1 MVPQRSLPVVA
12 AVGAGCACA
21 VYSMGRSLLTNPE
34 VHLTS
39 HTRQDPLPSDG
50 SIEKRAKGYKTSI
63 YRGIQANKDN
73 TKIFG

>member
-1 MVPQRSLPVVA
+1 MVA

-39 HTRQDPLPSDG
+39 NTRQDPLPSDG
-50 SIEKRAKGYKTSI
+50 SIEKRAKAYKKSF
-63 YRGIQANKDN
+63 YRNVQSNKEN

>member
-1 MVPQRSLPVVA
+1 MVA

-21 VYSMGRSLLTNPE
+21 AYSMGRSLLTNPE

-50 SIEKRAKGYKTSI
+50 SIEKRAKSYKHSL
-63 YRGIQANKDN
+63 YRDIQANKEN